1 MAQWLHTWNGKRT
14 IHKTKKAATRHQRNV
29 GGRVRKLKNTKANTR
44 RISADIRHRKRDDMT
59 KIIRPIIGASFGI
72 AALRLVTR

>member
-29 GGRVRKLKNTKANTR
+29 GGRVRKLKNTKTR
-44 RISADIRHRKRDDMT
+44 RDDMT